1 MSPTYEITTAY
12 GTFSGQHLSPGNEL
26 TPLILFLHGF
36 PDDSDVW
43 SHQVKELGKDFEIVA
58 LNLYKHSFRNQ
69 VNGLGQ
75 FVADNCNRKIMIV
88 AHDMGG
94 PVACEIAMNNAD
106 RISKLFLINTLSLGQ
121 FIRRWR
127 HPRQWVKSFYMP
139 LMIGPLHNIEKWQS
153 IGKLIRS
160 AAYDLGGL
168 EKSDLIR
175 SSGLE
180 CLEGVRLYRE
190 LFKGLPARILSEH
203 KSLTTETHILFG
215 TSDPFLELPQNDE
228 LSQHFENYKLKVL
241 PAGHWVQRTHA
252 EEVNQWI
259 RKVINNG

>member
-1 MSPTYEITTAY
+1 MK
-12 GTFSGQHLSPGNEL
+12 
-26 TPLILFLHGF
+26 
-36 PDDSDVW
+36 D
-43 SHQVKELGKDFEIVA
+43 LGKDFEIVA
-58 LNLYKHSFRNQ
+58 LNLYKHSFRDQ
-69 VNGLGQ
+69 VNGLAQ
-75 FVADNCNRKIMIV
+75 FVADNSNRKIMIV

-106 RISKLFLINTLSLGQ
+106 RISKIFLINTLSLGQ
-121 FIRRWR
+121 FIRRWHR
-127 HPRQWVKSFYMP
+127 PRQWLKSFYMP

-153 IGKLIRS
+153 IGKLIRK

-168 EKSDLIR
+168 EKSDPIR

-180 CLEGVRLYRE
+180 SLEGVHRYRE
-190 LFKGLPARILSEH
+190 LFLDLPSRVLCKH
-203 KSLTTETHILFG
+203 KRLITETHILFG
-215 TSDPFLELPQNDE
+215 TSDPFLELPDNDE
-228 LSQHFENYKLKVL
+228 LKLHFENYKLKVL